1 MDATQVFT
9 AGQQGLYILLLVSAP
24 ILLSVLAIGLIV
36 SGLYLVKVSYESRRL
51 FAEIE
56 NAHGTERQL
65 ESDRR
70 RLEAERQ
77 AQATH
82 LRVEST
88 ARTKLNMRA
97 ATPAN
102 TQYVVDAGLAAAPL
116 AAPLTTSAA
125 AASAPEAGGSR

>member
-1 MDATQVFT
+1 MTSQ
-9 AGQQGLYILLLVSAP
+9 
-24 ILLSVLAIGLIV
+24 SVMVRLNFLLAIVLIV
-36 SGLYLVKVSYESRRL
+36 SGLYLVKISYESRRL

-56 NAHGTERQL
+56 NAHGNERQL

-82 LRVEST
+82 LRVERA
-88 ARTKLNMRA
+88 AREKLAMRA

-102 TQYVVDAGLAAAPL
+102 TTYVADPGLAAASANASVASL
-116 AAPLTTSAA
+116 AQ
-125 AASAPEAGGSR
+125 GGEVR

>member
-1 MDATQVFT
+1 MVRFNAF
-9 AGQQGLYILLLVSAP
+9 
-24 ILLSVLAIGLIV
+24 LAILLIV
-36 SGLYLVKVSYESRRL
+36 SGLYLVKISYESRRL
-51 FAEIE
+51 FADIE
-56 NAHGTERQL
+56 LAHGTERQL

-102 TQYVVDAGLAAAPL
+102 TQYVVDAGLAAAPQS
-116 AAPLTTSAA
+116 APLARTPATASAA
-125 AASAPEAGGSR
+125 DPGASQ

>member
-1 MDATQVFT
+1 MVRLNF
-9 AGQQGLYILLLVSAP
+9 L
-24 ILLSVLAIGLIV
+24 LAIALIL
-36 SGLYLVKVSYESRRL
+36 SGLYLVKISYESRRL

-56 NAHGTERQL
+56 NAHGSERQL

-88 ARTKLNMRA
+88 ARSKLNMRA
-97 ATPAN
+97 ATPGN
-102 TQYVVDAGLAAAPL
+102 TQYVVDAGLAAAPMT
-116 AAPLTTSAA
+116 APLTLPPPSASAA
-125 AASAPEAGGSR
+125 DAGASQ

>member
-1 MDATQVFT
+1 MT
-9 AGQQGLYILLLVSAP
+9 GG
-24 ILLSVLAIGLIV
+24 SVMVRLNFLLAIVLIL
-36 SGLYLVKVSYESRRL
+36 SGLYLVKISYESRRL

-77 AQATH
+77 GQATH
-82 LRVEST
+82 LRVEAT

-102 TQYVVDAGLAAAPL
+102 TEYVVDARL
-116 AAPLTTSAA
+116 
-125 AASAPEAGGSR
+125 ASAPVTAPFTRPPATAPASAPDTGASQ

>member
-1 MDATQVFT
+1 MTDT
-9 AGQQGLYILLLVSAP
+9 
-24 ILLSVLAIGLIV
+24 SVMVRLNSLLAIALIL
-36 SGLYLVKVSYESRRL
+36 SGLYLVKISYESRRL

-56 NAHGTERQL
+56 NAHGAERQL

-88 ARTKLNMRA
+88 ARNKLNMRA
-97 ATPAN
+97 ATPGN
-102 TQYVVDAGLAAAPL
+102 TQYVVDAGLAAAP
-116 AAPLTTSAA
+116 ATAPLTLAPPPRE
-125 AASAPEAGGSR
+125 AASPGATGASQ

>member
-1 MDATQVFT
+1 MN
-9 AGQQGLYILLLVSAP
+9 GG
-24 ILLSVLAIGLIV
+24 SVMVRLNFFLAIALIL
-36 SGLYLVKVSYESRRL
+36 SGLYLVKISYESRRL
-51 FAEIE
+51 FAEID
-56 NAHGTERQL
+56 NANGAERQL

-88 ARTKLNMRA
+88 ARTKLDMRA

-102 TQYVVDAGLAAAPL
+102 TQYVVDAGLAAAPPT
-116 AAPLTTSAA
+116 APLTVPAA
-125 AASAPEAGGSR
+125 AAPEPSPSGIATGASQ

>member
-1 MDATQVFT
+1 MTGNSFMVR
-9 AGQQGLYILLLVSAP
+9 LNVL
-24 ILLSVLAIGLIV
+24 LAIGLIV
-36 SGLYLVKVSYESRRL
+36 SGLYLVKISYESRRL
-51 FAEIE
+51 FSEIE
-56 NAHGTERQL
+56 SAHGTERQL

-88 ARTKLNMRA
+88 ARTKLGMRA

-102 TQYVVDAGLAAAPL
+102 TQYVVDAGLAAAPMS
-116 AAPLTTSAA
+116 APLTMPPIP
-125 AASAPEAGGSR
+125 ASAPDPGASR

>member
-1 MDATQVFT
+1 MTGNSFMVR
-9 AGQQGLYILLLVSAP
+9 LNVL
-24 ILLSVLAIGLIV
+24 LAIGLIV
-36 SGLYLVKVSYESRRL
+36 SGLYLVKISYESRRL

-82 LRVEST
+82 LRVESV
-88 ARTKLNMRA
+88 ASTKLGMRA

-102 TQYVVDAGLAAAPL
+102 TQYVVDAGLAAAP
-116 AAPLTTSAA
+116 ANAPLTAQGSAA
-125 AASAPEAGGSR
+125 PTAVPAASGADSGASR

>member
-1 MDATQVFT
+1 MNGGTGMAKLNSF
-9 AGQQGLYILLLVSAP
+9 
-24 ILLSVLAIGLIV
+24 LAVALIV

-56 NAHGTERQL
+56 HAHGAERLL

-82 LRVEST
+82 LRVESV
-88 ARTKLNMRA
+88 ARSKLGMRA

-102 TQYVVDAGLAAAPL
+102 TQYVVDAGLAAAPIT
-116 AAPLTTSAA
+116 APLSFAPAPAPAPAPATSVGAA
-125 AASAPEAGGSR
+125 DPGASR

>member
-1 MDATQVFT
+1 MVR
-9 AGQQGLYILLLVSAP
+9 LNVLLAVM
-24 ILLSVLAIGLIV
+24 LIV
-36 SGLYLVKVSYESRRL
+36 SGLYLVKISYESRRL

-56 NAHGTERQL
+56 TAHGNERQL

-77 AQATH
+77 GQATH

-116 AAPLTTSAA
+116 SAPLTMPPVP
-125 AASAPEAGGSR
+125 ASAPTSGATP

>member
-1 MDATQVFT
+1 MS
-9 AGQQGLYILLLVSAP
+9 GN
-24 ILLSVLAIGLIV
+24 SVMVRLNVLLAIALIV
-36 SGLYLVKVSYESRRL
+36 SGLYLVKISYESRRL

-82 LRVEST
+82 LRVESV
-88 ARTKLNMRA
+88 ASTKLGMRA

-102 TQYVVDAGLAAAPL
+102 TQYVVDAGLAAAP
-116 AAPLTTSAA
+116 ANAPLTSQGGAAPTAATATSGADSG
-125 AASAPEAGGSR
+125 ASR

>member
-1 MDATQVFT
+1 MSGAT
-9 AGQQGLYILLLVSAP
+9 LLVR
-24 ILLSVLAIGLIV
+24 LNVLLAITLII
-36 SGLYLVKVSYESRRL
+36 SGLYLVKISYESRRL
-51 FAEIE
+51 FADIE
-56 NAHGTERQL
+56 SAHATERQL

-88 ARTKLNMRA
+88 ARAKLGMRA

-102 TQYVVDAGLAAAPL
+102 TQYVVDAGLAAAPIT
-116 AAPLTTSAA
+116 APLVPSPEPAS
-125 AASAPEAGGSR
+125 ASAPALGASQ